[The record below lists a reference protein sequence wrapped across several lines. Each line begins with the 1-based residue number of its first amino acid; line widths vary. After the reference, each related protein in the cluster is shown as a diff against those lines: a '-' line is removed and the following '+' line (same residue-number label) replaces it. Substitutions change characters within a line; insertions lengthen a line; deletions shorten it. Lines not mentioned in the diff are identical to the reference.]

1 MDKYVVFGNP
11 ISHSKSP
18 LIHGL
23 LAEQTVQDIEYT
35 YIEAELD
42 KFTQAVYDF
51 RDSGGKGCNVTSPFK
66 EEAFAL
72 ADHKT
77 EGALLAEAANTL
89 TFHDDGTISAETTD
103 GAGFLLDLKNN
114 HAPLTGKRIL
124 LIGAGGAAR
133 GVIKPL
139 LDTQPALLS
148 ICNRTISKAEQLVE
162 RFSKYGPVDAVN
174 SEQLESLS
182 EPYDLIINSTSASLH
197 KQLPPV
203 PARIFKDCTFVYDM
217 AYANE
222 PTIFINWAKEQGA
235 KTVIDGLGMLVGQA
249 AVSFEIW
256 RNVTPEVQPVIDTLR
271 ASLK

>member
-23 LAEQTVQDIEYT
+23 LAKQTAQNIEYK

-51 RDSGGKGCNVTSPFK
+51 RDRGGKGCNVTSPFK

-162 RFSKYGPVDAVN
+162 RFSEYGPLDAIS

-182 EPYDLIINSTSASLH
+182 QPYDLIINSTSASLH
-197 KQLPPV
+197 NQLPPV
-203 PARIFKDCTFVYDM
+203 PASIFKDCTFVYDM
-217 AYANE
+217 AYANV
-222 PTIFINWAKEQGA
+222 PTIFIHWAKEQGA

-249 AVSFEIW
+249 AESFEIW
-256 RNVTPEVQPVIDTLR
+256 RKVKTDIPPILAAVRKTL
-271 ASLK
+271 

>member
-23 LAEQTVQDIEYT
+23 LAEQTKQDIEYT
-35 YIEAELD
+35 YIEADLD

-114 HAPLTGKRIL
+114 QAPLTGKRIL

-148 ICNRTISKAEQLVE
+148 ICNRTISKAEQLVA
-162 RFSKYGPVDAVN
+162 RFSEYGSLDAI
-174 SEQLESLS
+174 SAEQLATLS
-182 EPYDLIINSTSASLH
+182 QPYDLIINSTSASLH
-197 KQLPPV
+197 NQLPPV
-203 PARIFKDCTFVYDM
+203 PAQIFKGCTFVYDM

-235 KTVIDGLGMLVGQA
+235 TTVIDGLGMLVGQA
-249 AVSFEIW
+249 AESFEIW
-256 RNVTPEVQPVIDTLR
+256 RKVKTDIPPILAAVRKTL
-271 ASLK
+271 

>member
-23 LAEQTVQDIEYT
+23 LAEQTDQKIEYT
-35 YIEAELD
+35 YIEAD
-42 KFTQAVYDF
+42 VNGFTKAVLEF
-51 RDSGGKGCNVTSPFK
+51 RKNGGKGCNVTSPFK
-66 EEAFAL
+66 DEAYNL

-89 TFHDDGTISAETTD
+89 IFNDDGTISAETTD

-114 HAPLTGKRIL
+114 NAPLTNKRIL

-139 LDTQPALLS
+139 LDTKPELLS
-148 ICNRTISKAEQLVE
+148 ICNRTVSKAEQLAQ
-162 RFSKYGPVDAVN
+162 RFTEFGNINAV
-174 SEQLESLS
+174 SAADLEKLTQ
-182 EPYDLIINSTSASLH
+182 PYDLIINSTSASLH
-197 KQLPPV
+197 GELPPV
-203 PARIFKDCTFVYDM
+203 PANIFNKCEFVYDM
-217 AYANE
+217 AYSNE

-235 KTVIDGLGMLVGQA
+235 KQAIDGLGMLVGQA
-249 AVSFEIW
+249 AESFEIW
-256 RNVTPEVQPVIDTLR
+256 RNVKTNIPPILDAVRKTL
-271 ASLK
+271 